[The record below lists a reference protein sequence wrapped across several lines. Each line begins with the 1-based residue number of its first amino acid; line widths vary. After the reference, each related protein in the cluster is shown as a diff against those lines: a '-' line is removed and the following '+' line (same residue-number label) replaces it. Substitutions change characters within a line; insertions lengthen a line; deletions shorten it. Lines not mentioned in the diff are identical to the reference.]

1 MKQGEEILIIF
12 FLTLYSLL
20 PQAKKG
26 GMTFF
31 DTAAFCTLIPISYF
45 L

>member
-1 MKQGEEILIIF
+1 MKQGEEILIF

-20 PQAKKG
+20 AQAKKR

-31 DTAAFCTLIPISYF
+31 DSAAFCTLIPISCF